1 MSNTVV
7 VSLALKVAHACP
19 SNQISFEKYISNAL
33 TATRHI
39 QGSAYA
45 QIIERVVQAS
55 QIDFEEGGIERQTL
69 NELRDVSVHNLFF
82 ENSFLW
88 REPHVD

>member
-7 VSLALKVAHACP
+7 VS
-19 SNQISFEKYISNAL
+19 ISSRIILCFSAETHVVHNRPSNAL
-33 TATRHI
+33 TLNRRNKGA
-39 QGSAYA
+39 AYA

-69 NELRDVSVHNLFF
+69 NELRDVSTHTLLFQNLLFVL
-82 ENSFLW
+82 FLQ
-88 REPHVD
+88 